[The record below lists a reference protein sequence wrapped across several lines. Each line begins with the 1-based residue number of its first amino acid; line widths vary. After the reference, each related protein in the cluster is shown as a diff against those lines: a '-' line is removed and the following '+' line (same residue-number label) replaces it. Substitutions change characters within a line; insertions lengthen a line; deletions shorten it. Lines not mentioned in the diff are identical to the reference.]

1 MKVIIEYG
9 TQNVLITISGV
20 EAVTQLPFGYH
31 ITLAKD
37 SSVTLDDNKVHSMEI
52 IPDA

>member
-1 MKVIIEYG
+1 MKVLIEYG
-9 TQNVLITISGV
+9 EQNDLITISGV

-37 SSVTLDDNKVHSMEI
+37 SSVTVQDDKVHSMEI
-52 IPDA
+52 LPDA